1 MSTIPRSPYAHLDEA
16 QVSKL
21 QAVVSTEDKLLLQ
34 SICPQRGLLLYI
46 VESITFSLVNDLK
59 HHGINHYSPENA
71 ERLFAFIRQR
81 TDPKLTHD
89 GHLQAGPSTTPGVCL
104 PTPDPALLAADV
116 NQSFP
121 GRVGRGRTRESAP
134 KQKGEGGKSYTPKAK
149 SGK

>member
-71 ERLFAFIRQR
+71 ERLFTFIRQR

-89 GHLQAGPSTTPGVCL
+89 GHLEVKPAGTQGVCI
-104 PTPDPALLAADV
+104 TTADSPV
-116 NQSFP
+116 IPSDTHESLS
-121 GRVGRGRTRESAP
+121 GRVRRRGVSQPAP
-134 KQKGEGGKSYTPKAK
+134 KQKGEGGKSYSPKAK